1 ASERLWKG
9 CLRGLIGVQFLV
21 FVGWLVFLFFNCTPL
36 RSTWDP
42 VSIVKCWPNQ
52 YSISYG
58 YMANGIMIVMD
69 FILATMPVQLI
80 RTLPRPLRERV
91 LICCL
96 MAMGL
101 LATGIAAYK
110 IPLSRQVNNG
120 DPLSAT
126 VKLSLWNKLEEQLG
140 LIAACLPCLKA
151 QMEHLLHQLGI
162 LKTHMRQ
169 WSTSATSLK
178 KKTFSSSPGSRQ
190 DSNEPKAEDIRR
202 SSDAGLVSFAT
213 NTFGTCHTSG
223 TFKSHPESSV
233 FESRNWDV

>member
-1 ASERLWKG
+1 
-9 CLRGLIGVQFLV
+9 
-21 FVGWLVFLFFNCTPL
+21 
-36 RSTWDP
+36 
-42 VSIVKCWPNQ
+42 
-52 YSISYG
+52 
-58 YMANGIMIVMD
+58 MIVVD

-140 LIAACLPCLKA
+140 LIAACVPCLKA

-162 LKTHMRQ
+162 LKTHMSQ
-169 WSTSATSLK
+169 WSTSATSSK
-178 KKTFSSSPGSRQ
+178 NKTFSSSPGSRQ